1 MCGREQPG
9 PSGNQATLARA
20 FIFRENLEI
29 IILKGLQYIKI
40 MTLFQTEAKLCS

>member
-9 PSGNQATLARA
+9 LSGNQANLARA